1 LSRRGISLGIGMA
14 NGDGI
19 FKSAWP
25 YSMRGRLFRKYIAA
39 TAALVCL
46 ALITNG
52 LIDIWFSYREQRALL
67 MRIQQGQADFAAA
80 DISQYFHE
88 IESQMA
94 WITSLPWSADNLEQ
108 WRLDGVRLMR
118 QAPAITELMQ
128 LDGDGREQFRMSRQ
142 TRDVIASE
150 TDHSAEPAFVEARA
164 RKFYYGP
171 VYYVAG
177 SEPYMTLAL
186 AGARRQDGVIV
197 AQVNLKFIW
206 DVVSRIR
213 VGDCGAAGCGVAYV
227 VDSQSRLIAHPDI
240 SLVLR
245 NTDVSQLPQVQNA
258 RRDLAGGAS
267 PRSRAAIGLQHKP
280 VLSAYAAV
288 PGLDWLVFVDL
299 PRDEAYAPIYVSV
312 KRSGALLLA
321 ALALAL
327 TVGVFLARRMIV
339 PIRALNDGAARIG
352 GGDLTQRI
360 AIDTRDELQEL
371 GEQFNKMA
379 ARLEESYATLERKV
393 EQRTRQLEVANDA
406 KSRFLAAASH
416 DLRQPLH
423 ALGLFVGQL
432 RGRLRVKE
440 RERIIDRIEAAV
452 AAMSELF
459 HALLDISKLDAGATE
474 KKLTSF
480 PVAKLLGRVETTFGE
495 AARAKGLSFRV
506 VHSGAWLRS
515 DFILLEQIV
524 FNLVSNA
531 VRYTQRGGV
540 VVGCRR
546 RQRSLRIEVADSGSG
561 IPADQYEKVFGEF
574 YRLAE
579 PHQERCAGLG
589 LGLAIVD
596 RLCRL
601 LDHPIG
607 LRSVVGKGSV
617 FSVEVPLT
625 EAGRKISAEPVAKPE
640 RAKPAAS
647 KLVVVID
654 NDPLVLE
661 GMSGIFRSWGC
672 KVITAESESTALHR
686 LTQADHLPDL
696 IISDYHLATGRTG
709 FDVVEKLRDTFAAQ
723 IPAFLISG
731 DTNPQ
736 PLHDAKA
743 RGFHLLHKPVDPM
756 ALRAMFNYAVTPD
769 AGLSH

>member
-1 LSRRGISLGIGMA
+1 
-14 NGDGI
+14 
-19 FKSAWP
+19 
-25 YSMRGRLFRKYIAA
+25 MRGRLFRKYIAA

-150 TDHSAEPAFVEARA
+150 TDHSAEPAFVGAMA
-164 RKFYYGP
+164 HKYYYGP

-186 AGARRQDGVIV
+186 AGARREDGVVV

-213 VGDCGAAGCGVAYV
+213 VGDCGVAGCGVAYV
-227 VDSQSRLIAHPDI
+227 VDSRSRLIAHPDI

-258 RRDLAGGAS
+258 RRDLAGGAL
-267 PRSRAAIGLQHKP
+267 PRSRTAIDLQRKP

-393 EQRTRQLEVANDA
+393 EQRTRELEVANNA

-459 HALLDISKLDAGATE
+459 HALLDISKLDAGAME
-474 KKLTSF
+474 KNLTSF
-480 PVAKLLGRVETTFGE
+480 PAAKLLARVETTFGE

-506 VHSGAWLRS
+506 APSSAWLRS

-531 VRYTQRGGV
+531 IRYTQRGGV
-540 VVGCRR
+540 VIGCRR
-546 RQRSLRIEVADSGSG
+546 RQRALRIEVADSGSG
-561 IPADQYEKVFGEF
+561 IPADQHDKVFGEF
-574 YRLAE
+574 YRLE
-579 PHQERCAGLG
+579 PQGDRRAGLG

-601 LDHPIG
+601 LNHPIG
-607 LRSVVGKGSV
+607 LTSAVGKGSV
-617 FSVEVPLT
+617 FSVEVPLS
-625 EAGRKISAEPVAKPE
+625 EALQKISAEPVVKPE
-640 RAKPAAS
+640 RVPPAS

-654 NDPLVLE
+654 DDPLVLE

-672 KVITAESESTALHR
+672 KVITAESESTALSR

-709 FDVVEKLRDTFAAQ
+709 FDVVEKLRDTFAVQ

-731 DTNPQ
+731 DTNAQ
-736 PLHDAKA
+736 PLREAKA

-756 ALRAMFNYAVTPD
+756 ALRAMFNYAVTQD

>member
-1 LSRRGISLGIGMA
+1 
-14 NGDGI
+14 
-19 FKSAWP
+19 
-25 YSMRGRLFRKYIAA
+25 MRGRLFRKYVTA
-39 TAALVCL
+39 TAAIVCL

-67 MRIQQGQADFAAA
+67 MRIQQSQADFAAA

-88 IESQMA
+88 IETQMA
-94 WITSLPWSADNLEQ
+94 WITSLPWNPDNLEQ
-108 WRLDGVRLMR
+108 WRLDAVRLMR
-118 QAPAITELMQ
+118 HAPAITELTE
-128 LDGDGREQFRMSRQ
+128 LDSQGREQFRMSRQ

-150 TDHSAEPAFVEARA
+150 TDHSADPAFVEAMA

-186 AGARRQDGVIV
+186 AGTRREDGVIV

-206 DVVSRIR
+206 DVVSRIK
-213 VGDCGAAGCGVAYV
+213 VGDCGAAHCGVAYV

-245 NTDVSQLPQVQNA
+245 NTDLSHLPQVQNA
-258 RRDLAGGAS
+258 RLDLDGGDA
-267 PRSRAAIGLQHKP
+267 PRGGTAIDLHHKP

-288 PGLDWLVFVDL
+288 PALNWLVFVDL
-299 PRDEAYAPIYVSV
+299 PLDQAYAPIYVSV
-312 KRSGALLLA
+312 DRSGALLLA
-321 ALALAL
+321 ALALSL
-327 TVGVFLARRMIV
+327 TVGVFLARRMTV
-339 PIRALNDGAARIG
+339 PIRALNEGAARIG
-352 GGDLTQRI
+352 SGDLTQRI

-371 GEQFNKMA
+371 GEQFNNMA
-379 ARLEESYATLERKV
+379 ARLEESYATLEGKV
-393 EQRTRQLEVANDA
+393 EQRTRELEVANNA

-440 RERIIDRIEAAV
+440 RERIIGRIEAAV

-459 HALLDISKLDAGATE
+459 HALLDISKLDAGAMA
-474 KKLTSF
+474 KNLTGF
-480 PVAKLLGRVETTFGE
+480 PVAKLLGRVETTFAE

-506 VHSGAWLRS
+506 VHSSAWVRS

-531 VRYTQRGGV
+531 IRYTQRGGL
-540 VVGCRR
+540 VVGCRS
-546 RQRSLRIEVADSGSG
+546 RQGLLRVEVADTGSG
-561 IPADQYEKVFGEF
+561 IPPDQQDKVFGEF

-579 PHQERCAGLG
+579 PEGERRAGLG

-607 LRSVVGKGSV
+607 LKSVVGKGSV
-617 FSVEVPLT
+617 FSVDVPLS
-625 EAGRKISAEPVAKPE
+625 EAHQKASAEPALQPDRSRPPAK
-640 RAKPAAS
+640 

-654 NDPLVLE
+654 DDPLVLE

-672 KVITAESESTALHR
+672 KVITAESEIAALSR
-686 LTQADHLPDL
+686 LTQADHRPDL
-696 IISDYHLATGRTG
+696 IISDYHLAQGRSG
-709 FDVVEKLRDTFAAQ
+709 FDVVEKLRNTFAVE

-731 DTNPQ
+731 DTNPK

-743 RGFHLLHKPVDPM
+743 KGFHLLHKPVDPI
-756 ALRAMFNYAVTPD
+756 ALRAMFNHTIRQHGG
-769 AGLSH
+769 GLSH